1 MNTGKVGM
9 GVRAFVIA
17 MESEATAVRP
27 HLRPGDRLYVCG
39 VGKVNAASATQKA
52 IDAGATE
59 IWNVGVAGGFD
70 PAMEVGACY
79 VIDRA
84 VEYDFDLAQING
96 TRIGVHNE
104 RTTPYFACAAD
115 FAPDLP
121 RATLATG
128 DRFNDS
134 EADRATL
141 AGLEA
146 TVRDMEG
153 AAVAHVCE
161 TNGVPC
167 RMVKCLSDV
176 HGKGSMTGQYRDN
189 LAKALAALSA
199 TLASVACAG
208 R

>member
-1 MNTGKVGM
+1 MMSGKM
-9 GVRAFVIA
+9 SMRAFVIA
-17 MESEATAVRP
+17 MESEAAAVRP
-27 HLRPGDRLYVCG
+27 HLKPEDRLYVCG
-39 VGKVNAASATQKA
+39 VGKVNAAAATQKA
-52 IDAGATE
+52 IDAGASE

-70 PAMEVGACY
+70 PAMDVGGSY

-104 RTTPYFACAAD
+104 RTTPYFACVAD

-134 EADRATL
+134 ETDCATL
-141 AGLEA
+141 ADLGA

-167 RMVKCLSDV
+167 RMLKCLSDV
-176 HGKGSMTGQYRDN
+176 HGQGAMTGQYKDN

-199 TLASVACAG
+199 TLSALCRSLK
-208 R
+208 